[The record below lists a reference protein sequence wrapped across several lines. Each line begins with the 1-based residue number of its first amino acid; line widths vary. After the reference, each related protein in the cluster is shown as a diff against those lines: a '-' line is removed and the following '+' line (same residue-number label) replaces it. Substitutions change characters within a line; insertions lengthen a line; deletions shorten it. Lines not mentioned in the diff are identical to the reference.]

1 MHVNRESDNSI
12 VPTTLANKVVK
23 TTAELVEGR
32 ELTKENALQAN
43 TSRTQSRVNDVPN
56 GLERVRQAAKRDKKS
71 RFSSL
76 LHYVTI
82 EVLREAYFATKR
94 TAATGTDGVTWV
106 SYGENLEGNLSALHQ
121 RLNRGT
127 YQAKPSRRVYIPKT
141 DGQLRPLG
149 VASLEDKILQRAVAK
164 VLNCIYES
172 DFAGFSYGFRPGR
185 QPHTALDSLAIGIRT
200 RKVSWVLDADIKG
213 YFDTI
218 GHDWMMKFLEHRIGD
233 RRILRL
239 IQKWLK
245 AGVVENGKWRP
256 SDGDSPQGAS
266 ISPLLAN
273 VYLHYVL
280 DLWVQHWRKRKAA
293 GDVIIVRWAD
303 DFVVGFQHQS
313 DSLVFLAELRERF
326 RRFGLVLHPEK
337 TRLIRFG
344 RFADRD
350 VKRYEGRRRPQTFN
364 FLGFTHY
371 CAVNRNGRYVVRRIT
386 IRERLKTKLQEVK
399 AELRKRMHDT
409 IRDQAK
415 WLGAVVRGYFNYH
428 AVPGNWAAL
437 GAFRTEVA
445 RMWYRTLRRRSQ
457 RKRLTW
463 PVMQR
468 HIKKWLPP
476 ARILHPW
483 PEQRLTAIIQGRS
496 PVR

>member
-1 MHVNRESDNSI
+1 M
-12 VPTTLANKVVK
+12 
-23 TTAELVEGR
+23 
-32 ELTKENALQAN
+32 
-43 TSRTQSRVNDVPN
+43 
-56 GLERVRQAAKRDKKS
+56 
-71 RFSSL
+71 
-76 LHYVTI
+76 
-82 EVLREAYFATKR
+82 
-94 TAATGTDGVTWV
+94 
-106 SYGENLEGNLSALHQ
+106 
-121 RLNRGT
+121 
-127 YQAKPSRRVYIPKT
+127 
-141 DGQLRPLG
+141 
-149 VASLEDKILQRAVAK
+149 
-164 VLNCIYES
+164 
-172 DFAGFSYGFRPGR
+172 
-185 QPHTALDSLAIGIRT
+185 
-200 RKVSWVLDADIKG
+200 
-213 YFDTI
+213 
-218 GHDWMMKFLEHRIGD
+218 
-233 RRILRL
+233 
-239 IQKWLK
+239 
-245 AGVVENGKWRP
+245 
-256 SDGDSPQGAS
+256 
-266 ISPLLAN
+266 
-273 VYLHYVL
+273 
-280 DLWVQHWRKRKAA
+280 
-293 GDVIIVRWAD
+293 
-303 DFVVGFQHQS
+303 
-313 DSLVFLAELRERF
+313 FLAELRERF

-350 VKRYEGRRRPQTFN
+350 VKRYEGRRKPQTFN

-399 AELRKRMHDT
+399 AELRRRMHDT